1 MISKCEA
8 FWRKH
13 GNLND
18 ISLNYFIR
26 RTSKIFHVLKIIS
39 EIKGNPLNIKILPV
53 QYGCY
58 SFSET
63 ERQDARKTE
72 QIHLPSSIQY
82 NKTNCS
88 KFGHRRCMATFRF
101 VENSLLFYVL
111 CYQIPFYTSVK
122 VTCVTTSDRL

>member
-88 KFGHRRCMATFRF
+88 KFGHRQCMATFRF

-111 CYQIPFYTSVK
+111 TFMLPLPFYT
-122 VTCVTTSDRL
+122 